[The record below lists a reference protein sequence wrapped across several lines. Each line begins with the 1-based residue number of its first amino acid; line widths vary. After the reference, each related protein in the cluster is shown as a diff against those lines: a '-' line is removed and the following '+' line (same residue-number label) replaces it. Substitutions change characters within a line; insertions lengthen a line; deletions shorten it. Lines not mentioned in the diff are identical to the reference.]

1 MYRVKWFYITGIIF
15 LTISSSIHAQNIM
28 SFGFKAGLSNVSIDG
43 PLESGP
49 DGMRLE
55 SIKPNRAFILA
66 LLLNVNFTDEL
77 LLQTEFMYNQKGYN
91 YNYNGPSYAILR
103 TQDQKYTF
111 TGKRDMSLNVTN
123 TYFQIPVS
131 LSYKLFN
138 RIQLQG
144 GVYGSVLVSSTG
156 AGHVIYTEIPEVAG
170 EVEQTLNYNYRSNK
184 PGAFSP
190 LTQQIRI
197 NNEPELIA
205 SQINA
210 YYDYEE
216 KDKALFRTFD
226 AGLHA
231 GVNVFINQS
240 LFVGARY
247 NRGLIDI
254 TRNSVD
260 HSYQSLDQGK
270 LRFSDDDDRYSAW
283 EFTIGFSF

>member
-1 MYRVKWFYITGIIF
+1 MQQIKYLVITALLF
-15 LTISSSIHAQNIM
+15 LSALVSSQAQNI

-43 PLESGP
+43 PLESTSS
-49 DGMRLE
+49 GMELE
-55 SIKPNRAFILA
+55 SYKANRAFILS
-66 LLLNVNFTDEL
+66 LLLNVNLTDEFTVL
-77 LLQTEFMYNQKGYN
+77 TEFMYNQKGYN
-91 YNYNGPSYAILR
+91 YSYKGPSYAILR
-103 TQDQKYTF
+103 TPDTKYTF
-111 TGKRDMSLNVTN
+111 SGNRDMSINISN

-144 GVYGSVLVSSTG
+144 GAYGSLLVSSTG
-156 AGHVIYTEIPEVAG
+156 AGRVIYSELAEVIG

-184 PGAFSP
+184 PGGVAP
-190 LTQQIRI
+190 ANQQIRI

-205 SQINA
+205 SQVNA
-210 YYDYEE
+210 YHDFEE
-216 KDKALFRTFD
+216 KDKGLFRTFD

-231 GVNVFINQS
+231 GLNLFINQS

-247 NRGLIDI
+247 SHGLMDI

-260 HSYQSLDQGK
+260 QSYQGLDQGK

>member
-111 TGKRDMSLNVTN
+111 TGKRDMSFNVTN

>member
-1 MYRVKWFYITGIIF
+1 MHRLKWFFITCIVF
-15 LTISSSIHAQNIM
+15 LIGSVSIQAQDL

-43 PLESGP
+43 PLESAP
-49 DGMRLE
+49 DGMKLE

-66 LLLNVNFTDEL
+66 LLLNVNFTDEF

-91 YNYNGPSYAILR
+91 YNYEGPSYAILR
-103 TQDQKYTF
+103 TPDRKYSL
-111 TGKRDMSLNVTN
+111 TGNRDMSLNVTN
-123 TYFQIPVS
+123 TYLQIPLS
-131 LSYKLFN
+131 LSYKFFN
-138 RIQLQG
+138 RVQIQG
-144 GVYGSVLVSSTG
+144 GAYGSILVSSTG
-156 AGHVIYTEIPEVAG
+156 AGRVVYSDLAEIAG

-184 PGAFSP
+184 PGATSAT
-190 LTQQIRI
+190 TQQIRI

-216 KDKALFRTFD
+216 KDKALYRTFD

-231 GVNVFINQS
+231 GVNLFINQS

-254 TRNSVD
+254 TRNTVD

-270 LRFSDDDDRYSAW
+270 LRFSDDNDRYSAW

>member
-1 MYRVKWFYITGIIF
+1 MHRLKWFFITCIVL
-15 LTISSSIHAQNIM
+15 LTCSLSIQAQEL

-43 PLESGP
+43 PLESAP
-49 DGMRLE
+49 NGMKLE

-91 YNYNGPSYAILR
+91 YNYEGPSYAILR
-103 TQDQKYTF
+103 TPDKKYTL
-111 TGKRDMSLNVTN
+111 TGNRDMSLNVTN

-131 LSYKLFN
+131 LSYKFFN
-138 RIQLQG
+138 RVQIQG
-144 GVYGSVLVSSTG
+144 GAYGSVLVSSTG
-156 AGHVIYTEIPEVAG
+156 AGRVVYSELTEVPG

-184 PGAFSP
+184 PGAFSAS
-190 LTQQIRI
+190 TQQIRI

-231 GVNVFINQS
+231 GVNLFINKS

-247 NRGLIDI
+247 TRGLIDI
-254 TRNSVD
+254 TRNTVD
-260 HSYQSLDQGK
+260 HSYQGLDQGK